1 MSIKILFQN
10 ISNLIIASYT
20 TIATIIKNTYKII
33 LTNKIRFLSLILIS
47 LFLYIFLAI
56 ILILSFMLPKMLLSS
71 NLLVFI
77 VLCFLLIA
85 FYLGILIGYHKIIF
99 NFIDGKNIRLKM
111 LFENFDILPR
121 ILLINLISAIIP
133 TFGILYLLF
142 AVENSSGL
150 NLWLL
155 IYQDIET
162 SALYDSIFY
171 NLLHDLTNID
181 IIIILSL
188 SLLYLWFKITFWPV
202 IRIAIDRNLSVL
214 VAFQSCKKLN
224 NNKFSL
230 AMTFIIIY
238 LGFNIFNGSTAL
250 LVNELYIIFL
260 SFSSLCWFLFW
271 STYYRKII
279 N

>member
-1 MSIKILFQN
+1 
-10 ISNLIIASYT
+10 
-20 TIATIIKNTYKII
+20 
-33 LTNKIRFLSLILIS
+33 
-47 LFLYIFLAI
+47 
-56 ILILSFMLPKMLLSS
+56 
-71 NLLVFI
+71 
-77 VLCFLLIA
+77 
-85 FYLGILIGYHKIIF
+85 
-99 NFIDGKNIRLKM
+99 
-111 LFENFDILPR
+111 
-121 ILLINLISAIIP
+121 
-133 TFGILYLLF
+133 
-142 AVENSSGL
+142 
-150 NLWLL
+150 
-155 IYQDIET
+155 
-162 SALYDSIFY
+162 